1 MMFASVFASLGTRIM
16 FVVLAALL
24 GLGGLFIGFVKVI
37 QKDVLAQLMEHLE
50 TGQYKK
56 REKTLA
62 YMTKI
67 LEQGIHEYY
76 KNFDNATARKM
87 ALDYFKRINDDKGM
101 IYMVVVDKNGV
112 VLFDPVNPKTV
123 GQSGLDAQSVDGVYY
138 VRGYLEAAKKGG
150 GYTYYKMPK
159 YDGGVPEKKFAYSHY
174 DEVSQMVIAT
184 TSYYTDYTDINTE
197 NQAIKE
203 GVNKVFNENT
213 TKLFLWILTATIAL
227 VVLTL
232 IYAKLRIVKRIDELV
247 LKINAFSHGDKDL
260 RAKIDVGDRN
270 DEISQVG
277 RGINLFVENARLI
290 MEEIKGISTSNK
302 TSMDKLV
309 QIAQET
315 QKSMKD
321 SSTTLNS
328 VKNKATDVASM
339 MNISI
344 EQSQGL
350 RKRLIETQ
358 GLVKE
363 SKDAIGD
370 LFSQIIESAHTEEEL
385 SSKVEQLSRN
395 ADDVKSILDIINDI
409 ADQTNLLALNA
420 AIEAARAGEHGRGFA
435 VVADEVRN
443 LAGRTQKSLA
453 EINSTIMV
461 IVQEI
466 NAVSSQMNLNSQKM
480 ERLSD
485 MSKSVQETYEKMS
498 SNLSSV
504 VLDSNQSMDD
514 YAKSGR
520 QIEAMVSDFAEVEKV
535 ASKTLADSSDIL
547 NIATHV
553 SGTTMNL
560 DKQVNLFKT

>member
-24 GLGGLFIGFVKVI
+24 GLGGLFIGFVKVM

-62 YMTKI
+62 YMTKL

-76 KNFDNATARKM
+76 KNSDNATARKM

-123 GQSGLDAQSVDGVYY
+123 GQSGLSLQSVDGVYY

-174 DEVSQMVIAT
+174 DEVSQMVIAA
-184 TSYYTDYTDINTE
+184 TSYYTDINTE

-260 RAKIDVGDRN
+260 RARIDVGDRN

-277 RGINLFVENARLI
+277 RGVNLFVENARLI

-315 QKSMKD
+315 QKNMKD

-339 MNISI
+339 MNASI

-385 SSKVEQLSRN
+385 SSQVEQLSRN

-504 VLDSNQSMDD
+504 VSDSNQSMDD

-520 QIEAMVSDFAEVEKV
+520 QIEAMVSDFVGVEKV
-535 ASKTLADSSDIL
+535 ASKILADSSDIL

-553 SGTTMNL
+553 NGTTMNL

>member
-1 MMFASVFASLGTRIM
+1 MVFFSMFSSLGTRII
-16 FVVLAALL
+16 FIVLAALL
-24 GLGGLFIGFVKVI
+24 GLGGLFIGFVKVM
-37 QKDVLAQLMEHLE
+37 QKDVLVQLMEHLE

-76 KNFDNATARKM
+76 KSFDNATARKM

-123 GQSGLDAQSVDGVYY
+123 GQSGLDARSVDGVYY

-174 DEVSQMVIAT
+174 DEVSQMVIAA
-184 TSYYTDYTDINTE
+184 TSYYTDINTE
-197 NQAIKE
+197 NKAIKE
-203 GVNKVFNENT
+203 GVNKVFSENT

-260 RAKIDVGDRN
+260 RAKIDIDDRN

-277 RGINLFVENARLI
+277 RGVNLFVENARLI
-290 MEEIKGISTSNK
+290 MEEIKGISTLNK

-309 QIAQET
+309 QITQET
-315 QKSMKD
+315 QKGMKN

-328 VKNKATDVASM
+328 VKNKATDIAGM
-339 MNISI
+339 MNASI
-344 EQSQGL
+344 ERSQGL
-350 RKRLIETQ
+350 RKHLIETQ
-358 GLVKE
+358 ALVKE
-363 SKDAIGD
+363 SKNAIGD
-370 LFSQIIESAHTEEEL
+370 LFSQITESAHTEEEL
-385 SSKVEQLSRN
+385 SSQVEQLSRN

-466 NAVSSQMNLNSQKM
+466 NTVSSQMNLNSQKM

-504 VLDSNQSMDD
+504 VQDSNQSMDD
-514 YAKSGR
+514 YAKSGH
-520 QIEAMVSDFAEVEKV
+520 QIEAMVSDFVEVEKV

-553 SGTTMNL
+553 SETAMNL

>member
-1 MMFASVFASLGTRIM
+1 MMFSSMFASLGTRIM
-16 FVVLAALL
+16 LVVLAALL
-24 GLGGLFIGFVKVI
+24 GLGGLFIGFVKVM

-50 TGQYKK
+50 NGQYKK

-62 YMTKI
+62 YMTKL

-76 KNFDNATARKM
+76 KSFDNATARKM

-123 GQSGLDAQSVDGVYY
+123 GQSGLEAQSVDGVYY

-174 DEVSQMVIAT
+174 DEVSQMVIAA
-184 TSYYTDYTDINTE
+184 TSYYTDINTE
-197 NQAIKE
+197 NKAIKE

-277 RGINLFVENARLI
+277 RGVNLFVENARLI
-290 MEEIKGISTSNK
+290 MEEIKGISTLNK
-302 TSMDKLV
+302 TSMGKLV
-309 QIAQET
+309 QITQET
-315 QKSMKD
+315 QKSMKN

-328 VKNKATDVASM
+328 VKNKATDIASM

-370 LFSQIIESAHTEEEL
+370 LFSQITESAHTEEEL

-504 VLDSNQSMDD
+504 VQDSNQSMDD
-514 YAKSGR
+514 YAKSGH
-520 QIEAMVSDFAEVEKV
+520 QIEAMVSDFVEVEKV

-553 SGTTMNL
+553 SETVMNL

>member
-1 MMFASVFASLGTRIM
+1 MFASVFASLGTRIV
-16 FVVLAALL
+16 FVVLAALIS
-24 GLGGLFIGFVKVI
+24 LGGLFIGFVKVM
-37 QKDVLAQLMEHLE
+37 QKDVSAQLMEHLE

-62 YMTKI
+62 YMTEI
-67 LEQGIHEYY
+67 LEQGIHGYY

-184 TSYYTDYTDINTE
+184 TSYYTDINTE

-247 LKINAFSHGDKDL
+247 LKVNAFSHGDKDL
-260 RAKIDVGDRN
+260 RIKIDVGDRN

-277 RGINLFVENARLI
+277 RGVNLFVENARLI

-315 QKSMKD
+315 QKSMKN

-328 VKNKATDVASM
+328 VKNKATGVASM

-466 NAVSSQMNLNSQKM
+466 NDVSSQMNLNSQKM

-504 VLDSNQSMDD
+504 VQDSNQSMDD
-514 YAKSGR
+514 YAKSGH
-520 QIEAMVSDFAEVEKV
+520 QIEAMVSDFVEVEKV

-553 SGTTMNL
+553 SGTTMSL

>member
-24 GLGGLFIGFVKVI
+24 GLGGLFIGFVKVM
-37 QKDVLAQLMEHLE
+37 QKDVLVQLMEHLE

-62 YMTKI
+62 YMTKL

-76 KNFDNATARKM
+76 KNSDNATARKM

-123 GQSGLDAQSVDGVYY
+123 GQSGLSLQSVDGVYY

-174 DEVSQMVIAT
+174 DEVSQMVIAA
-184 TSYYTDYTDINTE
+184 TSYYTDINTE

-247 LKINAFSHGDKDL
+247 LKINAFSRGDKDL

-290 MEEIKGISTSNK
+290 MEEIKGISTLNK

-309 QIAQET
+309 QITQET
-315 QKSMKD
+315 QKSMKN

-328 VKNKATDVASM
+328 VKNKATDIASM
-339 MNISI
+339 MNASI

-370 LFSQIIESAHTEEEL
+370 LFSQITESAHTEEEL

-466 NAVSSQMNLNSQKM
+466 NDVSSQMNLNSQKM

-514 YAKSGR
+514 YAKSGH

>member
-1 MMFASVFASLGTRIM
+1 MVFFSMFSSLGTRII
-16 FVVLAALL
+16 FIVLAALL
-24 GLGGLFIGFVKVI
+24 GLGGLFIGFVKVM
-37 QKDVLAQLMEHLE
+37 QKDVLTQLMEHLE

-76 KNFDNATARKM
+76 KSFDNATARKM

-101 IYMVVVDKNGV
+101 IYMVVVDKNGI

-174 DEVSQMVIAT
+174 DEVSQMVIAA
-184 TSYYTDYTDINTE
+184 TSYYTDINTE
-197 NQAIKE
+197 NKAIKE

-260 RAKIDVGDRN
+260 RVKIDVGDRN

-277 RGINLFVENARLI
+277 RGVNLFVENARLI
-290 MEEIKGISTSNK
+290 MEEIKGISTLNK

-309 QIAQET
+309 QITQET
-315 QKSMKD
+315 QKSMKN

-328 VKNKATDVASM
+328 VKNKATDIASM
-339 MNISI
+339 MNASI

-358 GLVKE
+358 ALVKE

-370 LFSQIIESAHTEEEL
+370 LFSQITESAHTEEEL
-385 SSKVEQLSRN
+385 SSQVEQLSRN

-504 VLDSNQSMDD
+504 VQDSNQSMDD
-514 YAKSGR
+514 YAKSGHR
-520 QIEAMVSDFAEVEKV
+520 IEAMVSDFVEVEKV

-553 SGTTMNL
+553 SGTTMSL

>member
-1 MMFASVFASLGTRIM
+1 MVFSSMFASLGARIM
-16 FVVLAALL
+16 LVVLAALL
-24 GLGGLFIGFVKVI
+24 GLGGLFIGFVKVM
-37 QKDVLAQLMEHLE
+37 QKDVLVQLMEHLE

-174 DEVSQMVIAT
+174 DEVSQMVIAA
-184 TSYYTDYTDINTE
+184 TSYYTDINTE
-197 NQAIKE
+197 NKEIKE
-203 GVNKVFNENT
+203 DVNKVFNENT

-247 LKINAFSHGDKDL
+247 LKINAFSRGDKDL

-277 RGINLFVENARLI
+277 HGVNLFVENARLI

-302 TSMDKLV
+302 TSMDKLI

-315 QKSMKD
+315 QKSMKN

-328 VKNKATDVASM
+328 VKNKATDIASM

-370 LFSQIIESAHTEEEL
+370 LFSQITESAHTEEEL

-466 NAVSSQMNLNSQKM
+466 NDVSSQMNLNSQKM

-498 SNLSSV
+498 SNSSSV
-504 VLDSNQSMDD
+504 VQDSNQSMDD
-514 YAKSGR
+514 YAKSGH
-520 QIEAMVSDFAEVEKV
+520 QIEAMVSDFVEVEKV
-535 ASKTLADSSDIL
+535 ASKTLVDSSDIL

>member
-1 MMFASVFASLGTRIM
+1 MMFASVFASLGTRIV
-16 FVVLAALL
+16 FVVLAALIS
-24 GLGGLFIGFVKVI
+24 LGGLFIGFVKVM
-37 QKDVLAQLMEHLE
+37 QKDVSAQLMEHLE

-62 YMTKI
+62 YMTEL
-67 LEQGIHEYY
+67 LEQGIHGYY

-87 ALDYFKRINDDKGM
+87 ALDYFKLINDDKGM

-123 GQSGLDAQSVDGVYY
+123 GQSGLGLQSVDGVYY

-174 DEVSQMVIAT
+174 DEVSQMVIAA
-184 TSYYTDYTDINTE
+184 TSYYTDINTE
-197 NQAIKE
+197 NQAITE
-203 GVNKVFNENT
+203 GVGKVFSENT

-232 IYAKLRIVKRIDELV
+232 IYAKLRIVKRIDGLV

-260 RAKIDVGDRN
+260 RAKIEVDDRN

-277 RGINLFVENARLI
+277 RGVNLFVEKARLI

-315 QKSMKD
+315 QKSMKN

-328 VKNKATDVASM
+328 VKNKATGIAGM
-339 MNISI
+339 MNTSI

-370 LFSQIIESAHTEEEL
+370 LFSQIIESARTEEEL

-520 QIEAMVSDFAEVEKV
+520 QIEAMVSDFVEVEKV

>member
-174 DEVSQMVIAT
+174 DEVSQMVIAA
-184 TSYYTDYTDINTE
+184 TSYYTDINTE
-197 NQAIKE
+197 NKAIKE

-213 TKLFLWILTATIAL
+213 AKLFLWILTATIAL

-260 RAKIDVGDRN
+260 RAKIDLGNRN

-277 RGINLFVENARLI
+277 RGVNLFVENARLI

-328 VKNKATDVASM
+328 VKNKATGVASM

-363 SKDAIGD
+363 SKDAIED
-370 LFSQIIESAHTEEEL
+370 LFSQITESAHTEEEL

-466 NAVSSQMNLNSQKM
+466 NDVSSQMNLNSQKM
-480 ERLSD
+480 EHLSD

-504 VLDSNQSMDD
+504 VQDSNQSMDD
-514 YAKSGR
+514 YAKSGH

>member
-1 MMFASVFASLGTRIM
+1 MMFSSVFASLGTRIM

-174 DEVSQMVIAT
+174 DEVSQMVIAA
-184 TSYYTDYTDINTE
+184 TSYYTDINTE
-197 NQAIKE
+197 NKAIKE

-247 LKINAFSHGDKDL
+247 LKINAFSYGDKDL

-339 MNISI
+339 VNASI

-466 NAVSSQMNLNSQKM
+466 NDVSSQMNLNSQKM

-504 VLDSNQSMDD
+504 VQDSNQSMDD

-520 QIEAMVSDFAEVEKV
+520 QIDAMVSDFVGVEKV

>member
-37 QKDVLAQLMEHLE
+37 QKDVLVQLMEHLE

-138 VRGYLEAAKKGG
+138 VMGYLEAAKKGG

-174 DEVSQMVIAT
+174 DEVSQMVIAA
-184 TSYYTDYTDINTE
+184 TSYYTDINTE
-197 NQAIKE
+197 NKAIKE

-328 VKNKATDVASM
+328 VKNKATDIASM

-350 RKRLIETQ
+350 RKCLIETQ

-370 LFSQIIESAHTEEEL
+370 LFSQITESAHTEEEL

-466 NAVSSQMNLNSQKM
+466 NDVSSQMNLNSQKM

-514 YAKSGR
+514 YAKSGH

>member
-1 MMFASVFASLGTRIM
+1 MVFFSMFSSLGTRII
-16 FVVLAALL
+16 FIVLAALL
-24 GLGGLFIGFVKVI
+24 GLGGLFIGFVKVM
-37 QKDVLAQLMEHLE
+37 QKDVLVQLMEHLE

-76 KNFDNATARKM
+76 KSFDSATARKM

-174 DEVSQMVIAT
+174 DEVSQMVIAA
-184 TSYYTDYTDINTE
+184 TSYYTDINTE
-197 NQAIKE
+197 NKAIKE
-203 GVNKVFNENT
+203 GVNKVFSENT

-260 RAKIDVGDRN
+260 RVKIDVGDRN

-277 RGINLFVENARLI
+277 RGVNLFVENARLI
-290 MEEIKGISTSNK
+290 MEEIKGISTLNK

-339 MNISI
+339 MNASI

-370 LFSQIIESAHTEEEL
+370 LFSQITESAHTEEEL
-385 SSKVEQLSRN
+385 SSQVEQLSRN

-466 NAVSSQMNLNSQKM
+466 NTVSSQMNLNSQKM

-504 VLDSNQSMDD
+504 VQDSNQSMDD
-514 YAKSGR
+514 YAKSGH
-520 QIEAMVSDFAEVEKV
+520 QIEAMVSDFVEVEKV

-553 SGTTMNL
+553 SETAMNL

>member
-1 MMFASVFASLGTRIM
+1 ML
-16 FVVLAALL
+16 VVLAALL
-24 GLGGLFIGFVKVI
+24 GLGGLFIGFVKVM

-50 TGQYKK
+50 NGQYKK

-62 YMTKI
+62 YMTKL

-76 KNFDNATARKM
+76 KSFDNATARKM

-123 GQSGLDAQSVDGVYY
+123 GQSGLEAQSVDGVYY

-174 DEVSQMVIAT
+174 DEVSQMVIAA
-184 TSYYTDYTDINTE
+184 TSYYTDINAE
-197 NQAIKE
+197 NKAIKE

-213 TKLFLWILTATIAL
+213 TKLFLWILTATITL

-232 IYAKLRIVKRIDELV
+232 VYAKLRIVKRIDELV

-290 MEEIKGISTSNK
+290 MEEIKGISTLNK
-302 TSMDKLV
+302 TSMDQLV
-309 QIAQET
+309 QITQET
-315 QKSMKD
+315 QKSMKN

-328 VKNKATDVASM
+328 VKNKATDIASM

-370 LFSQIIESAHTEEEL
+370 LFSQITESAHTEEEL
-385 SSKVEQLSRN
+385 SSQVEQLSRN

-514 YAKSGR
+514 YAKSGH
-520 QIEAMVSDFAEVEKV
+520 QIEAMVSDFVEVEKM

-553 SGTTMNL
+553 SETTINL

>member
-1 MMFASVFASLGTRIM
+1 MFSSMFASLGTRIM

-24 GLGGLFIGFVKVI
+24 GLGGLFIGFVKVM

-50 TGQYKK
+50 NGQYKK

-67 LEQGIHEYY
+67 IEQGIHEYY
-76 KNFDNATARKM
+76 KDFDNATARKM

-138 VRGYLEAAKKGG
+138 VRGYLEAAKRGG

-184 TSYYTDYTDINTE
+184 TSYYTDINTE

-213 TKLFLWILTATIAL
+213 TKLFLWILTTTIAL

-260 RAKIDVGDRN
+260 RAKIDVSDRN
-270 DEISQVG
+270 DEISQVA
-277 RGINLFVENARLI
+277 RGVNLFVENARLI

-328 VKNKATDVASM
+328 VKNKATDVANM
-339 MNISI
+339 MDASI

-466 NAVSSQMNLNSQKM
+466 NDVSSQMNLNSQKM

-504 VLDSNQSMDD
+504 VQDSNQSMDD
-514 YAKSGR
+514 YAKSGH

>member
-24 GLGGLFIGFVKVI
+24 GLGGLFIGFVKVM

-62 YMTKI
+62 YMTKL

-76 KNFDNATARKM
+76 KSFDNATARKM

-174 DEVSQMVIAT
+174 DEVSQMVIAA
-184 TSYYTDYTDINTE
+184 TSYYTDINTE
-197 NQAIKE
+197 NKAIKE

-213 TKLFLWILTATIAL
+213 AKLFLWVLTATIAL

-260 RAKIDVGDRN
+260 RTKIDVGDRN

-277 RGINLFVENARLI
+277 RGVNLFVENARLI

-328 VKNKATDVASM
+328 VKNKATDVVSM
-339 MNISI
+339 MNASI

-385 SSKVEQLSRN
+385 SSQVEQLSRN

-504 VLDSNQSMDD
+504 VRDSNQSMDD

-520 QIEAMVSDFAEVEKV
+520 QIEAMVSDFVGVEKV

>member
-1 MMFASVFASLGTRIM
+1 MMFSSMFASLGTRIM
-16 FVVLAALL
+16 LVVLAALL
-24 GLGGLFIGFVKVI
+24 GLGGLFIGFVKVM

-174 DEVSQMVIAT
+174 DEVSQMVIAA
-184 TSYYTDYTDINTE
+184 TSYYTDINTE

-260 RAKIDVGDRN
+260 RAKIEVDDRN

-290 MEEIKGISTSNK
+290 MEEIKGISTLNK
-302 TSMDKLV
+302 TSMGKLV
-309 QIAQET
+309 QITQET
-315 QKSMKD
+315 QKSMKN

-328 VKNKATDVASM
+328 VKNKATDIASM
-339 MNISI
+339 MNASI

-370 LFSQIIESAHTEEEL
+370 LFSQITESAHTEEEL
-385 SSKVEQLSRN
+385 SSQVEQLSRN

-466 NAVSSQMNLNSQKM
+466 NDVSSQMNLNSQKM

-514 YAKSGR
+514 YAKSGH
-520 QIEAMVSDFAEVEKV
+520 QIEAMVSDFVEVEKM

>member
-1 MMFASVFASLGTRIM
+1 ML
-16 FVVLAALL
+16 VVLAALL
-24 GLGGLFIGFVKVI
+24 GLGGLFIGFVKVM

-50 TGQYKK
+50 NGQYKK

-62 YMTKI
+62 YMTKL

-76 KNFDNATARKM
+76 KSFDNATARKM

-174 DEVSQMVIAT
+174 DEVSQMVIAA
-184 TSYYTDYTDINTE
+184 TSYYTDINTE
-197 NQAIKE
+197 NKAIKE

-232 IYAKLRIVKRIDELV
+232 VYAKLRIVKRIDELV
-247 LKINAFSHGDKDL
+247 FKINAFSHGDKDL

-290 MEEIKGISTSNK
+290 MEEIKGISTLNK
-302 TSMDKLV
+302 TSMDQLV
-309 QIAQET
+309 QITQET

-328 VKNKATDVASM
+328 VKNKATDIASM

-370 LFSQIIESAHTEEEL
+370 LFSQITESAHTEEEL
-385 SSKVEQLSRN
+385 SSQVEQLSRN

-514 YAKSGR
+514 YAKSGH
-520 QIEAMVSDFAEVEKV
+520 QIEAMVSDFVEVEKV

>member
-24 GLGGLFIGFVKVI
+24 GLGGLFIGFVKVM

-62 YMTKI
+62 YMTKL

-123 GQSGLDAQSVDGVYY
+123 GQSGLSLQSVDGVYY

-174 DEVSQMVIAT
+174 DEVSQMVIAA
-184 TSYYTDYTDINTE
+184 TSYYTDINTE
-197 NQAIKE
+197 NKAIKE

-260 RAKIDVGDRN
+260 RTKIDVGDRN

-277 RGINLFVENARLI
+277 RGVNLFVENARLI

-339 MNISI
+339 MNASI

-385 SSKVEQLSRN
+385 SSQVEQLSRN

-504 VLDSNQSMDD
+504 VSDSNQSMDD

-520 QIEAMVSDFAEVEKV
+520 QIEAMVSDFVEVEKV

>member
-1 MMFASVFASLGTRIM
+1 MVFFSMFSSLGTRII
-16 FVVLAALL
+16 FIVLAALL
-24 GLGGLFIGFVKVI
+24 GLGGLFIGFVKVM
-37 QKDVLAQLMEHLE
+37 QKDVLTQLMEHLE

-62 YMTKI
+62 YMTEI

-76 KNFDNATARKM
+76 KSFDNATARKM

-101 IYMVVVDKNGV
+101 IYMVVDKNGI

-123 GQSGLDAQSVDGVYY
+123 GQSGLDVQSVDGVYY

-174 DEVSQMVIAT
+174 DEVSQMVIAA
-184 TSYYTDYTDINTE
+184 TSYYTDINTE
-197 NQAIKE
+197 NKAIKE

-232 IYAKLRIVKRIDELV
+232 IYAKLRIVKRINELV
-247 LKINAFSHGDKDL
+247 FKINAFSHGDKDL
-260 RAKIDVGDRN
+260 RAKIDVDDRN

-277 RGINLFVENARLI
+277 RGVNLFVENARLI
-290 MEEIKGISTSNK
+290 MEEIKGISTLNK

-309 QIAQET
+309 QITQET
-315 QKSMKD
+315 QKSMKN

-328 VKNKATDVASM
+328 VKNKATDIASM
-339 MNISI
+339 MNASI

-358 GLVKE
+358 ALVKE

-370 LFSQIIESAHTEEEL
+370 LFSQITESAHTEEEL
-385 SSKVEQLSRN
+385 SSQVEQLSRN

-466 NAVSSQMNLNSQKM
+466 NTVSSQMNLNSQKM

-504 VLDSNQSMDD
+504 VQDSNQSMDD
-514 YAKSGR
+514 YAKSGH
-520 QIEAMVSDFAEVEKV
+520 QIEAMVSDFVEVEKV

-553 SGTTMNL
+553 SETTMNL

>member
-1 MMFASVFASLGTRIM
+1 MFSSMFASLGTRIM
-16 FVVLAALL
+16 FVVLVALL
-24 GLGGLFIGFVKVI
+24 GLGGLFIGFVKVM

-67 LEQGIHEYY
+67 IEQGIHEYY
-76 KNFDNATARKM
+76 KSFDNATARKM

-174 DEVSQMVIAT
+174 DEVSQMVIAA
-184 TSYYTDYTDINTE
+184 TSYYTDINTE
-197 NQAIKE
+197 NKAIKE

-260 RAKIDVGDRN
+260 RTKIDVGDRN

-277 RGINLFVENARLI
+277 RGVNLFVENARLI

-309 QIAQET
+309 QIVQET

-328 VKNKATDVASM
+328 VKNKATDVAIM
-339 MNISI
+339 MNASI

-385 SSKVEQLSRN
+385 SSQVEQLSRN

-504 VLDSNQSMDD
+504 VSDSNQSMDD

-520 QIEAMVSDFAEVEKV
+520 QIEAMVSDFVGVEKV

>member
-1 MMFASVFASLGTRIM
+1 MMFASVFASLGTRIV
-16 FVVLAALL
+16 FVVLAALIS
-24 GLGGLFIGFVKVI
+24 LGGLFIGFVKVM
-37 QKDVLAQLMEHLE
+37 QKDVSAQLMEHLE

-67 LEQGIHEYY
+67 LEQGIHGYY

-174 DEVSQMVIAT
+174 DEVSQMVIAA
-184 TSYYTDYTDINTE
+184 TSYYTDINTE
-197 NQAIKE
+197 NQAITE
-203 GVNKVFNENT
+203 GVGKVFNENT

-227 VVLTL
+227 AVLTL
-232 IYAKLRIVKRIDELV
+232 IYAKLRIVKRIDGLV

-260 RAKIDVGDRN
+260 RAKIDVDDRN

-277 RGINLFVENARLI
+277 RGVNLFVENARLI

-315 QKSMKD
+315 QKSMKN
-321 SSTTLNS
+321 SSTTLSS

-385 SSKVEQLSRN
+385 SSQVEQLSRN

-514 YAKSGR
+514 YAKSGH
-520 QIEAMVSDFAEVEKV
+520 QIEAMVSDFVEVEKV

>member
-24 GLGGLFIGFVKVI
+24 GLGGLFIGFVKVM

-174 DEVSQMVIAT
+174 DEVSQMVIAA
-184 TSYYTDYTDINTE
+184 TSYYTDINTE
-197 NQAIKE
+197 NKAIKE

-260 RAKIDVGDRN
+260 RARIDVGDRN

-277 RGINLFVENARLI
+277 RGVNLFVENARLI

-309 QIAQET
+309 QIAQKT

-339 MNISI
+339 MNASI

-385 SSKVEQLSRN
+385 SSQVEQLSRN

-514 YAKSGR
+514 YAKSGH

>member
-1 MMFASVFASLGTRIM
+1 ML
-16 FVVLAALL
+16 VVLAALL
-24 GLGGLFIGFVKVI
+24 GLGGLFIGFVKVM

-76 KNFDNATARKM
+76 KNFDNATARKI

-174 DEVSQMVIAT
+174 DEVSQMVIAA
-184 TSYYTDYTDINTE
+184 TSYYTDINTE
-197 NQAIKE
+197 NQAITE

-227 VVLTL
+227 VVLAL

-260 RAKIDVGDRN
+260 RAKIDLDDRN

-277 RGINLFVENARLI
+277 RGVNLFVENARLI
-290 MEEIKGISTSNK
+290 MEEIKGISTLNK

-315 QKSMKD
+315 QKSMKN

-328 VKNKATDVASM
+328 VKNKATDIASM
-339 MNISI
+339 MNTSI

-370 LFSQIIESAHTEEEL
+370 LFSQITESAHTEEEL

-480 ERLSD
+480 EHLSD

-504 VLDSNQSMDD
+504 VSDSNQSMDD
-514 YAKSGR
+514 YAKSGH

>member
-1 MMFASVFASLGTRIM
+1 MVFSSMFASLGTRIM
-16 FVVLAALL
+16 LVVLVALL
-24 GLGGLFIGFVKVI
+24 GLGGLFIGFVKVM

-50 TGQYKK
+50 NGQYKK

-62 YMTKI
+62 YMTEI
-67 LEQGIHEYY
+67 IEQGIHEYY
-76 KNFDNATARKM
+76 KSFDNATARKM

-174 DEVSQMVIAT
+174 DEVSQMVIAA
-184 TSYYTDYTDINTE
+184 TSYYTDINTE
-197 NQAIKE
+197 NKAIKE

-247 LKINAFSHGDKDL
+247 FKVNAFSHGDKDL

-277 RGINLFVENARLI
+277 RGVNLFVENARLI
-290 MEEIKGISTSNK
+290 MEEIKGISTLNK

-309 QIAQET
+309 QITQET
-315 QKSMKD
+315 QKSMKN

-328 VKNKATDVASM
+328 VKNKATDIASM
-339 MNISI
+339 MNASI

-363 SKDAIGD
+363 SKDAIGH
-370 LFSQIIESAHTEEEL
+370 LFSQITESAHTEEEL
-385 SSKVEQLSRN
+385 SSQVEQLSRN

-504 VLDSNQSMDD
+504 VQDSNQSMDD
-514 YAKSGR
+514 YAKSGH
-520 QIEAMVSDFAEVEKV
+520 QIEAMVSDFVEVEKV

-553 SGTTMNL
+553 SETAMNL

>member
-1 MMFASVFASLGTRIM
+1 MFASVFASLGTRIM

-76 KNFDNATARKM
+76 KNFDNTTARKM

-174 DEVSQMVIAT
+174 DEVSQMVIAA
-184 TSYYTDYTDINTE
+184 TSYYTDINTE
-197 NQAIKE
+197 NKAIKE

-302 TSMDKLV
+302 TSMDELV
-309 QIAQET
+309 QIVQET
-315 QKSMKD
+315 QKSMKN
-321 SSTTLNS
+321 SSTTLDS
-328 VKNKATDVASM
+328 VKNKATDIASM
-339 MNISI
+339 MNASI

-466 NAVSSQMNLNSQKM
+466 NDVSSQMNLNSQKM

-520 QIEAMVSDFAEVEKV
+520 QIEAMVSDFVGVEKV

>member
-1 MMFASVFASLGTRIM
+1 M

-24 GLGGLFIGFVKVI
+24 GLGGLFIGFVKVM

-76 KNFDNATARKM
+76 KSFDNATARKM

-174 DEVSQMVIAT
+174 DEVSQMVIAA
-184 TSYYTDYTDINTE
+184 TSYYTDINTE
-197 NQAIKE
+197 NKAIKE
-203 GVNKVFNENT
+203 SVNKVFNENT
-213 TKLFLWILTATIAL
+213 AKLFLWILTATIAL

-260 RAKIDVGDRN
+260 RTKIDVGDRN

-277 RGINLFVENARLI
+277 RGVNLFVENARLI

-339 MNISI
+339 MNASI

-385 SSKVEQLSRN
+385 SSQVEQLSRN

-504 VLDSNQSMDD
+504 VSDSNQSMDD

-520 QIEAMVSDFAEVEKV
+520 QIEAMVSDFVGVEKV

>member
-1 MMFASVFASLGTRIM
+1 MFASVFASLGTRIM

-24 GLGGLFIGFVKVI
+24 GLGGLFIGFVKVM
-37 QKDVLAQLMEHLE
+37 QKDVLVQLMEHLE

-174 DEVSQMVIAT
+174 DEVSQMVIAA
-184 TSYYTDYTDINTE
+184 TSYYTDINTE
-197 NQAIKE
+197 NKAIKE

-213 TKLFLWILTATIAL
+213 AKLFLWILTATIAL

-260 RAKIDVGDRN
+260 RTKIDVGDRN

-277 RGINLFVENARLI
+277 RGVNLFVENARLI

-339 MNISI
+339 MNASI

-385 SSKVEQLSRN
+385 SSQVEQLSRN

-466 NAVSSQMNLNSQKM
+466 NTVSSQMNLNSQKM

-504 VLDSNQSMDD
+504 VSDSNQSMDD

-520 QIEAMVSDFAEVEKV
+520 QIEAMVSDFVGVEKV

>member
-1 MMFASVFASLGTRIM
+1 MMFSSMFASLGTRIM
-16 FVVLAALL
+16 LVVLAALL
-24 GLGGLFIGFVKVI
+24 GLGGLFIGFVKVM

-50 TGQYKK
+50 NGQYKK

-174 DEVSQMVIAT
+174 DEVSQMVIAA
-184 TSYYTDYTDINTE
+184 TSYYTDINTE
-197 NQAIKE
+197 NKAIKE
-203 GVNKVFNENT
+203 GVNKVFDENT

-247 LKINAFSHGDKDL
+247 LKINAFSRGDKDL
-260 RAKIDVGDRN
+260 RIKIDVGDRN

-277 RGINLFVENARLI
+277 RGVNLFVENARLI

-315 QKSMKD
+315 QKSMKN

-328 VKNKATDVASM
+328 VKNKATDIASM

-370 LFSQIIESAHTEEEL
+370 LFSQITESAHTEEEL

-466 NAVSSQMNLNSQKM
+466 NDVSSQMNLNSQKM

-504 VLDSNQSMDD
+504 VSDSNQSMDD
-514 YAKSGR
+514 YAKSGH

-535 ASKTLADSSDIL
+535 ASKTLTDSSDIL

>member
-1 MMFASVFASLGTRIM
+1 MMFSSMFASLGTRIM
-16 FVVLAALL
+16 LVVLAALL
-24 GLGGLFIGFVKVI
+24 GLGGLFIGFVKVM

-50 TGQYKK
+50 NGQYKK

-62 YMTKI
+62 YMTKL

-76 KNFDNATARKM
+76 KSFDNATARKM

-174 DEVSQMVIAT
+174 DEVSQMVIAA
-184 TSYYTDYTDINTE
+184 TSYYTDINTE
-197 NQAIKE
+197 NKAIKE

-232 IYAKLRIVKRIDELV
+232 VYAKLRIVKRIDELV

-290 MEEIKGISTSNK
+290 MEEIKGISTLNK
-302 TSMDKLV
+302 TSMDQLV
-309 QIAQET
+309 QITQET

-328 VKNKATDVASM
+328 VKNKATDIASM

-370 LFSQIIESAHTEEEL
+370 LFSQITESPHTEEEL
-385 SSKVEQLSRN
+385 SSQVEQLSRN

-514 YAKSGR
+514 YAKSGH
-520 QIEAMVSDFAEVEKV
+520 QIEAMVSDFVEVEKV

-553 SGTTMNL
+553 SETTINL

>member
-1 MMFASVFASLGTRIM
+1 MFASVFASLGTRIV
-16 FVVLAALL
+16 FVVLAALIS
-24 GLGGLFIGFVKVI
+24 LGGLFIGFVKVM
-37 QKDVLAQLMEHLE
+37 QKDVSAQLMEHLE

-67 LEQGIHEYY
+67 LEQGIHGYY

-174 DEVSQMVIAT
+174 DEVSQMVIAA
-184 TSYYTDYTDINTE
+184 TSYYTDINTE
-197 NQAIKE
+197 NQAITE
-203 GVNKVFNENT
+203 GVGKVFSENT

-247 LKINAFSHGDKDL
+247 LKTNAFSHGDKDL
-260 RAKIDVGDRN
+260 RVKIDVGDRN

-277 RGINLFVENARLI
+277 RGVNLFVENARLI
-290 MEEIKGISTSNK
+290 MEEIKGISISNK
-302 TSMDKLV
+302 TSMDELV

-315 QKSMKD
+315 QKSMKN

-339 MNISI
+339 MNTSI

-504 VLDSNQSMDD
+504 VRDSNQSMDD

-520 QIEAMVSDFAEVEKV
+520 QIEAMVSDFVEVEKV

>member
-1 MMFASVFASLGTRIM
+1 MFSSMFSSLGARIV

-24 GLGGLFIGFVKVI
+24 GLGGLSIGLVKFM
-37 QKDVLAQLMEHLE
+37 QKDALAQLMEHLE
-50 TGQYKK
+50 TEQYKK

-62 YMTKI
+62 YMTEL

-76 KNFDNATARKM
+76 KSFDNATARKM

-101 IYMVVVDKNGV
+101 IYMVVVDKNGI

-123 GQSGLDAQSVDGVYY
+123 GQSGLTLQSVDGVYY

-174 DEVSQMVIAT
+174 DEVSQMVIVA
-184 TSYYTDYTDINTE
+184 TSYYTDINTE
-197 NQAIKE
+197 NKAITE
-203 GVNKVFNENT
+203 VVGKVFNENT

-232 IYAKLRIVKRIDELV
+232 VYAKLRIVKRIDELV
-247 LKINAFSHGDKDL
+247 FKINAFSHGDKDL

-277 RGINLFVENARLI
+277 RGVNLFVENARLI
-290 MEEIKGISTSNK
+290 MEEIKGISTLNK
-302 TSMDKLV
+302 TSMDKLI
-309 QIAQET
+309 QITQET
-315 QKSMKD
+315 QKSMKN
-321 SSTTLNS
+321 SSTTLDS
-328 VKNKATDVASM
+328 VKNKATDIASM
-339 MNISI
+339 MNASI

-358 GLVKE
+358 ALVKE

-370 LFSQIIESAHTEEEL
+370 LFSQITESTHTEEEL
-385 SSKVEQLSRN
+385 SSQVEQLSRN

-514 YAKSGR
+514 YAKSGH
-520 QIEAMVSDFAEVEKV
+520 QIEAMVSDFVEVEKV

-547 NIATHV
+547 NIVTHV
-553 SGTTMNL
+553 SETTTNL

>member
-24 GLGGLFIGFVKVI
+24 GLGGLFIGFVKVM

-174 DEVSQMVIAT
+174 DEVSQMVIAA
-184 TSYYTDYTDINTE
+184 TSYYTDINTE
-197 NQAIKE
+197 NKAIKE
-203 GVNKVFNENT
+203 GVNKVFSENT

-247 LKINAFSHGDKDL
+247 FKINAFSHGDKDL
-260 RAKIDVGDRN
+260 RTKIDVGDRN

-290 MEEIKGISTSNK
+290 MEEVKGISTSNK

-339 MNISI
+339 MNASI

-370 LFSQIIESAHTEEEL
+370 LFSQITESAHTEEEL

-466 NAVSSQMNLNSQKM
+466 NDVSSQMNLNSQKM

-504 VLDSNQSMDD
+504 VSDSNQSMDD
-514 YAKSGR
+514 YAKSGH
-520 QIEAMVSDFAEVEKV
+520 QIEAMVSDFVEVEKV

>member
-37 QKDVLAQLMEHLE
+37 QKDVLVQLMEHLE

-174 DEVSQMVIAT
+174 DEVSQMVIAA
-184 TSYYTDYTDINTE
+184 TSYYTDINTE
-197 NQAIKE
+197 NKAIKE

-339 MNISI
+339 MNASI

-350 RKRLIETQ
+350 KKRLIETQ

-370 LFSQIIESAHTEEEL
+370 LFSQITESAHTEEEL

-466 NAVSSQMNLNSQKM
+466 NDVSSQMNLNSQKM

-504 VLDSNQSMDD
+504 VQDSNQSMDD
-514 YAKSGR
+514 YAKSGH
-520 QIEAMVSDFAEVEKV
+520 QIEAMVSDFVEVEKV

>member
-1 MMFASVFASLGTRIM
+1 MVFASVFASLGTRIV

-24 GLGGLFIGFVKVI
+24 GLGGLFIGFVKVM
-37 QKDVLAQLMEHLE
+37 QKDVSAQLMEHLQ

-67 LEQGIHEYY
+67 IEQGIHEYY
-76 KNFDNATARKM
+76 KNSDNATARKM
-87 ALDYFKRINDDKGM
+87 ALDYFKHINDDKGM

-184 TSYYTDYTDINTE
+184 TSYYTDINTE

-203 GVNKVFNENT
+203 GVNKVFDENT

-247 LKINAFSHGDKDL
+247 LKVNAFSHGDKDL
-260 RAKIDVGDRN
+260 RIKIDVGDRN

-277 RGINLFVENARLI
+277 REVNLFVENARLI

-315 QKSMKD
+315 QKNMKD

-520 QIEAMVSDFAEVEKV
+520 QIEAMVSDFVEVEKV

>member
-1 MMFASVFASLGTRIM
+1 MMFSSMFASLGTRIM
-16 FVVLAALL
+16 LVVLAALL
-24 GLGGLFIGFVKVI
+24 GLGGLFIGFVKVM

-50 TGQYKK
+50 NGQYKK

-62 YMTKI
+62 YMTKL

-76 KNFDNATARKM
+76 KSFDNATARKM

-174 DEVSQMVIAT
+174 DEVSQMVIAA
-184 TSYYTDYTDINTE
+184 TSYYTDINTE
-197 NQAIKE
+197 NKAIKE

-232 IYAKLRIVKRIDELV
+232 VYAKLRIVKRIDELV

-290 MEEIKGISTSNK
+290 MEEIKGISTLNK

-309 QIAQET
+309 QITQET

-321 SSTTLNS
+321 STTTLNS
-328 VKNKATDVASM
+328 VKNKATDIASM

-370 LFSQIIESAHTEEEL
+370 LFSQITESAHTEEEL
-385 SSKVEQLSRN
+385 SSQVEQLSRN

-466 NAVSSQMNLNSQKM
+466 NTVSSQMNLNSQKM

-514 YAKSGR
+514 YAKSGH
-520 QIEAMVSDFAEVEKV
+520 QIEAMVSDFVEVEKV

-553 SGTTMNL
+553 SETTINL

>member
-1 MMFASVFASLGTRIM
+1 MMFSSMFASLGARIM

-24 GLGGLFIGFVKVI
+24 GLGGLFIGFVKVM

-174 DEVSQMVIAT
+174 DEVSQMVIAA
-184 TSYYTDYTDINTE
+184 TSYYTDINTE
-197 NQAIKE
+197 NKAIKE
-203 GVNKVFNENT
+203 GVNKVFDENT

-290 MEEIKGISTSNK
+290 MEEIKGISTLNK

-309 QIAQET
+309 QITQET
-315 QKSMKD
+315 QKSMKN

-328 VKNKATDVASM
+328 VKNKATDIASM

-370 LFSQIIESAHTEEEL
+370 LFSQITESAHTEEEL

-466 NAVSSQMNLNSQKM
+466 NDVSSQMNLNSQKM

-504 VLDSNQSMDD
+504 VSDSNQTMDD
-514 YAKSGR
+514 YAKSGH

>member
-1 MMFASVFASLGTRIM
+1 MFSSMFASLGTRIM

-174 DEVSQMVIAT
+174 DEVSQMVIAA
-184 TSYYTDYTDINTE
+184 TSYYTDINTE
-197 NQAIKE
+197 NRAIKE

-213 TKLFLWILTATIAL
+213 TKLFLWILTATIVL

-260 RAKIDVGDRN
+260 RTKIDVGDRN

-277 RGINLFVENARLI
+277 RGVNLFVENARLI

-315 QKSMKD
+315 QKNMKD

-370 LFSQIIESAHTEEEL
+370 LFSQITESAHTEEEL
-385 SSKVEQLSRN
+385 SSQVEQLSRN

-514 YAKSGR
+514 YAKSGH
-520 QIEAMVSDFAEVEKV
+520 QIEAMVSDFVEVEKV

-553 SGTTMNL
+553 SGTAMNL

>member
-1 MMFASVFASLGTRIM
+1 MMFSSVFASLGTRIM

-24 GLGGLFIGFVKVI
+24 GLGGLFIGFVKVM

-76 KNFDNATARKM
+76 KSFDNATARKM

-174 DEVSQMVIAT
+174 DEVSQMVIAA
-184 TSYYTDYTDINTE
+184 TSYYTDINTE
-197 NQAIKE
+197 NKAIKE

-290 MEEIKGISTSNK
+290 MEEIKGISISNK

-328 VKNKATDVASM
+328 VKNKATDIVSM

-370 LFSQIIESAHTEEEL
+370 LFSQITESAHTEEEL

-466 NAVSSQMNLNSQKM
+466 NDVSSQMNLNSQKM

-504 VLDSNQSMDD
+504 VRDSNQSMDD
-514 YAKSGR
+514 YAKSGH
-520 QIEAMVSDFAEVEKV
+520 QIEAIVSDFAEVEKV
-535 ASKTLADSSDIL
+535 ASKTLADSSDVL

>member
-1 MMFASVFASLGTRIM
+1 MMFSSMFASLGTRIM
-16 FVVLAALL
+16 LVVLAALL
-24 GLGGLFIGFVKVI
+24 GLGGLFIGFVKVM

-50 TGQYKK
+50 NGQYKK

-62 YMTKI
+62 YITKL

-76 KNFDNATARKM
+76 KSFDNTTARKM
-87 ALDYFKRINDDKGM
+87 VLDYFKRINDDKGM

-123 GQSGLDAQSVDGVYY
+123 GQSGLDNQSVDGVYY

-174 DEVSQMVIAT
+174 DEVSQMVIAA
-184 TSYYTDYTDINTE
+184 TSYYTDINTE
-197 NQAIKE
+197 NKAIKE

-247 LKINAFSHGDKDL
+247 FKINAFSHGDKDL

-277 RGINLFVENARLI
+277 RGVNLFVENARLI
-290 MEEIKGISTSNK
+290 MEEIKGISTLNK

-309 QIAQET
+309 QITQET
-315 QKSMKD
+315 QKSMKN

-328 VKNKATDVASM
+328 VKNKATDIAGM

-370 LFSQIIESAHTEEEL
+370 LFSQITESAHTEEEL
-385 SSKVEQLSRN
+385 SSQVEQLSRN

-485 MSKSVQETYEKMS
+485 MGKSVQETYEKMS

-514 YAKSGR
+514 YAKSGH
-520 QIEAMVSDFAEVEKV
+520 QIEAMVSDFVEVEKV

-553 SGTTMNL
+553 SETAMNL

>member
-1 MMFASVFASLGTRIM
+1 MFSSMFASLGTRIM
-16 FVVLAALL
+16 LVVLAALL
-24 GLGGLFIGFVKVI
+24 GLGGLFIGFVKVM
-37 QKDVLAQLMEHLE
+37 QKDVIAQLMEHLE

-76 KNFDNATARKM
+76 KSFDNATARKM

-174 DEVSQMVIAT
+174 DEVSQMVIAA
-184 TSYYTDYTDINTE
+184 TSYYTDINTE
-197 NQAIKE
+197 NKAIKE

-213 TKLFLWILTATIAL
+213 TRLFLWILTATIAL

-328 VKNKATDVASM
+328 VKNKATDVVSM

-370 LFSQIIESAHTEEEL
+370 LFSQITESAHTEEEL

-466 NAVSSQMNLNSQKM
+466 NDVSSQMNLNSQKM

-504 VLDSNQSMDD
+504 VSDSNQSMDD
-514 YAKSGR
+514 YAKSGH